1 MLMRPGGHGVNVS
14 VMVLMTIRALALVRQ
29 VLREIDLRSNLRARI
44 PRHRLQFTEPN
55 HGSAN

>member
-1 MLMRPGGHGVNVS
+1 
-14 VMVLMTIRALALVRQ
+14 
-29 VLREIDLRSNLRARI
+29 LREIDLRSNLRARI